1 MCGRTGWSP
10 PREVICD
17 MDTKQF
23 WYTLEVR
30 ESAVLCWPLVG
41 RPGRQFTFDLE
52 AKTLWWMVCMRVEQ
66 WRVIP
71 TMVCSPLRLKAEAHL
86 ANGLWMQ
93 MDGQPMTL
101 REFAASRAFAHVP
114 EKVRASLHRQLPVHD
129 DAASYT
135 PNDVKLALMRNANPD
150 MSVMMAEEAVR
161 VALLDEKKIDD
172 KLDLSDLDFMID
184 CAIKGDIGAF
194 IDDAE
199 KTSKKKQALAAEL
212 TEVTKSV
219 AKHFASHP
227 PSAKAKTHDKSL
239 QNELT
244 KGKKAIAS
252 RQRWFAP
259 ADGNLGALIDMCCP
273 PLAKCTID
281 SKNGRYFCVYRG
293 SQRKS
298 FSWTERGHGVAATM
312 VLNWLWGQHTA
323 ATGQE
328 CPIPKDWLQ
337 I

>member
-1 MCGRTGWSP
+1 MCR
-10 PREVICD
+10 
-17 MDTKQF
+17 K
-23 WYTLEVR
+23 
-30 ESAVLCWPLVG
+30 
-41 RPGRQFTFDLE
+41 
-52 AKTLWWMVCMRVEQ
+52 
-66 WRVIP
+66 
-71 TMVCSPLRLKAEAHL
+71 
-86 ANGLWMQ
+86 
-93 MDGQPMTL
+93 
-101 REFAASRAFAHVP
+101 
-114 EKVRASLHRQLPVHD
+114 KVRAALHRQLPVHD
-129 DAASYT
+129 DAASCA

-172 KLDLSDLDFMID
+172 KLDMSDLDFMID

-194 IDDAE
+194 IDDAG
-199 KTSKKKQALAAEL
+199 KTSKKKEALVAEL
-212 TEVTKSV
+212 AEVTKSV
-219 AKHFASHP
+219 AKHFASTPPPP

-252 RQRWFAP
+252 RQCWFAP
-259 ADGNLGALIDMCCP
+259 ADGNLGALIDMRCP

-293 SQRKS
+293 SYRNS
-298 FSWTERGHGVAATM
+298 FSWIERGHGGAATM
-312 VLNWLWGQHTA
+312 VLNRFWGQHMA

-328 CPIPKDWLQ
+328 FPIPKDWLQ